1 MAARAGFTSGSV
13 RPRSPDSPSDET
25 ASVEN
30 RLALCGRV
38 VRHDRSYDP
47 QIYRHK
53 STGTYL
59 PDRASIVAEDARG
72 GPTSVPRCNS
82 PAPCSSQMYR
92 GRFYFS
98 MSTPDLDRLSY
109 FGPTSGLF
117 VISFE

>member
-38 VRHDRSYDP
+38 VSHDRSYDP

-59 PDRASIVAEDARG
+59 PDRASICRRG
-72 GPTSVPRCNS
+72 CAGWSNKCPAMCQSCSLFFANVSREILFFDIYTGP
-82 PAPCSSQMYR
+82 
-92 GRFYFS
+92 
-98 MSTPDLDRLSY
+98 
-109 FGPTSGLF
+109 GPPELLWHD
-117 VISFE
+117 ER